1 MDVNTTP
8 NEAQVLADGVETE
21 KKSGLPDLTTL
32 EGAHE
37 QIANLEVAV
46 AHRTVIG
53 QAIGIL
59 MERFDLDSDH
69 AFALMARLSQDRNVK
84 LYALATEIVERRQ
97 IDL

>member
-8 NEAQVLADGVETE
+8 NEAQVLADDVETE